1 MKAFHHGGENNQPSM
16 SADFDKEKDAS
27 GQYRTEV
34 LGKVIVKKPLSTG
47 MLWMNSLV
55 DSDEAVWYER
65 LELIPLEEFRENVTI
80 PDVTIII

>member
-1 MKAFHHGGENNQPSM
+1 MRAFHHGGENGQPPM
-16 SADFDKEKDAS
+16 SAYFDKKKDAS

-47 MLWMNSLV
+47 MFWMNSLV

-65 LELIPLEEFRENVTI
+65 LELIPLEEFKEKDTI
-80 PDVTIII
+80 PDVTIIL